1 MRNGTRLLL
10 TALACTPLLALGVAC
25 GGDDDD
31 DSSSS
36 SYTCCL
42 NGSFYTCPDQ
52 AAVDQCG
59 SQMDP
64 SGCNRDTS
72 RDTECN

>member
-1 MRNGTRLLL
+1 MRNSTRLLL
-10 TALACTPLLALGVAC
+10 TAIACAPLLALGVAC

-42 NGSFYTCPDQ
+42 NGSFYTCPDS
-52 AAVDQCG
+52 ASVDQCG
-59 SQMDP
+59 SQGDP
-64 SGCNRDTS
+64 SACTREVS
-72 RDTECN
+72 RDSECD